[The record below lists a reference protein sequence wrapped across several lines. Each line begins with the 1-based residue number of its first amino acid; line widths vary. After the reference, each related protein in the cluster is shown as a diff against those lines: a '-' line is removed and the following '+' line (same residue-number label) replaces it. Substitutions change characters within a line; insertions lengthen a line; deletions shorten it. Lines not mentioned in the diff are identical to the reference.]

1 MLEQVKSNSN
11 TSIELD
17 LKISIN
23 KAFDFNKFSV
33 DTESL
38 AYNGEQIKPAVT
50 SSAYKQ
56 GTDFEVVYGENKNA
70 GEGTVTIKGINDY
83 KGEKTYTFTIAPK
96 EVSLAWSGDSF
107 TYNGQP
113 QAPTAEAENLVE
125 GDTVNVTVEGAQTNV
140 GTYTAT
146 ATGLDNANYKL
157 PAEATHSFTINQKEL
172 TLTWDSEATFTYD
185 GEPHVPNAKIS
196 GVIGTDAVK
205 LSIDGAETNASNEAY
220 TATAK
225 IDNANYKLP
234 DNPTQSFTINQRE
247 VTLSWSEDILTY
259 NKQEQAPKAE
269 AGNIVEGD
277 TVNVTVEGAKIDAGT
292 YTATATA
299 LDNENYKLPAEATH
313 SFIINQKELTLT
325 WGTETT
331 FTYNREPHAP
341 SAKIDGYFE
350 GDTVKLTVGGA
361 QTNAS
366 DAPYTATAT
375 IDNANYKLPADNT
388 KEFTISRAEITVSGI
403 KANDKTYNGKTDVVF
418 NYESVEFK
426 GKIGD
431 DNLSV
436 TAEGAFEYADAGK
449 DKTVLITKI
458 TLGGSSVGNYKLA
471 STGQQTITTATI
483 EQAELDYAKIQI
495 ATEGATYTGKQ
506 IKPAVTSDT
515 YKEDVDFEVT
525 YGKNINAGENTGSVT
540 VTGIDNYKGNET
552 FDFDI
557 AKANPEYNI
566 PTGLTAE
573 VGQTLSDVVLPKQI
587 APVKGSFVWMDSSL
601 SVGEAGTHTF
611 LAKFVP
617 EDIDNY
623 NTPENIE
630 IPVTVTATKTAFAVL
645 FRDNTLGF
653 YNRVDVAVEGKEFD
667 GKTAERV
674 YKDIEQD
681 YEAEWVGEPIYE
693 ATVVDYGI
701 KPTSTANWFNLFDSG
716 SFTKADLSKLDTS
729 NVIDMSDMFKACPYL
744 TSVGDLSNWNTSNV
758 TNMSLMFA
766 DCKSLSE
773 AGDISQ
779 WNTANV
785 TNMTSMFIRCAKLKE
800 NCTGWEITKVGNNH
814 DDFDTNAP
822 GIQSPWDSRLDFNEF
837 NVDTEAKMYT
847 AGQITPSVTSTIY
860 TLNTD
865 YEVVYGENKNAGENV
880 GTITI
885 KGLNK
890 YQDEKTY
897 TFTINQKELTLTWG
911 EQTTFT
917 YDGTAHIPSASID
930 GIIEGDT
937 VNLTV
942 KGEQTN
948 AGVYNAVAKIDN
960 ANYKLPS
967 VDEKEFTIARAGIT
981 VSGITAKDKDYDG
994 TTKAELNFD
1003 QVELTGKVS
1012 TDDLT
1017 VTADGAFE
1025 NVNAGEGKTV
1035 TISNLVLGGT
1045 SVNNYK
1051 LAETGQ
1057 QTATTATINAVS
1069 LDFGKFSVNTDA
1081 QTYAAKQIT
1090 PTVSSDTY
1098 RQGAD
1103 YEVTYGENIN
1113 AGENVGT
1120 ITIKGTGNYK
1130 GAKTYTFTISQKE
1143 LTLTWGD
1150 QTAFTYD
1157 GKSHVPSATIT
1168 GAIKGDTVK
1177 LSVEGAQSNASDK
1190 AYTATAKIDNANYK
1204 LPTDNT
1210 KEFTISRAEI
1220 TVSGIT
1226 AKDKVYDGTTKVE
1239 FDYSKAALAGKVD
1252 DDDLT
1257 VTAEGAFEYA
1267 SAGTNKEVTITK
1279 LTLGGTSAGN
1289 YKLASTG
1296 QQTSTTA
1303 TINQATLD
1311 FTRIEITTE
1320 GATYTGEQIKP
1331 AVTSNDYAE
1340 YVDYEVVYGKNIN
1353 AGEGSVTV
1361 KGIGNYTGEDT
1372 TTFTIAK
1379 ANPNPT
1385 IPEGLT
1391 AETGQTLADVVLPK
1405 QTEPVP
1411 GTFAWEAEDPSAV
1424 PVGEAGKT
1432 PTFNAIFTPNDT
1444 NNYNTQVVAIPIAV
1458 TNTKTAFAVLFGD
1471 NTLGFYNRVDVP
1483 KENEGFDDKTVSV
1496 VYKNIEN
1503 ANYQP
1508 EWLDKAITSATVVDA
1523 GIKPASTAN
1532 WFALTEASKLT
1543 TVDVSKL
1550 ETINTTDMSS
1560 MFKGCSALTA
1570 VGDISSWNTAQVTNM
1585 ASMFEGCGALEQAGD
1600 ISQWNTANVTNMTSM
1615 FKDCA
1620 KLKEDCS
1627 GWKVDKVGINH
1638 KDFDTGA
1645 PGIQAPWDEDLDFSK
1660 FTVDTSAKT
1669 YAFKQITPTVTSTD
1683 YTKGT
1688 DYEVVYGAN
1697 KNAGENAGT
1706 ITIKGLNKHG
1716 GEQTY
1721 TFTIKQKALMINWGS
1736 EATFAYDG
1744 NPHAPN
1750 ANFEGAIEGDE
1761 VNLTIKGE
1769 QTNAGI
1775 YIAVAKIDNANYAL
1789 VLDYKKIFV
1798 ITKAKVVVSGIVAKS
1813 KTYDGT
1819 TDVELNFDNVELKGK
1834 VDTDDL
1840 SVTAEGAFENVR
1852 AEEGKNV
1859 YFSSINITGKSV
1871 DNYELAE
1878 QGQQTSA
1885 TADIYQLVAEVGW
1898 GNTRLTYNAN
1908 SQLPQAY
1915 VKNTVSGDTV
1925 KVTVATK
1932 DGSDAIKIGTYEAV
1946 PTDLSNS
1953 NYSLPEDV
1961 QTQQFT
1967 IKKASIY
1974 VKDPIRAYTK
1984 EYDGTTDAR
1993 IDLSQAE
2000 ITGVIGSED
2009 ARVGAKG
2016 TFEDANAGK
2025 DKKVFITYSI
2035 SGQNA
2040 NNYEV
2045 DILSSA
2051 MSTTGTITRA
2061 PIERDKI
2068 SISSEGATYTG
2079 KQVTPQ
2085 VIIEGLTQNTDFTVA
2100 YGENINA
2107 GENAGNVMVNGINNY
2122 TGQKVKTFDIVK
2134 ADPSY
2139 TLPQSF
2145 SAEEGDVIGD
2155 IALPTQA
2162 SGTLTWNN
2170 PSRSVGNVGE
2180 HVFTAT
2186 LTPNDTSNYKTITV
2200 DITVTVSQATPA
2212 FAVYSNTDHSL
2223 SFYKRSEVPTEGSTF
2238 ENKEVTAVYE
2248 NIETESYTTRLAP
2261 WSSQYITNATVVDE
2275 GIHPVSTARWF
2286 LSSYYSSLESAPL
2299 QKAELSK
2306 LDTSRVTDMTSMFEN
2321 CDSLTSV
2328 GDISQWNT
2336 KKATSMAGMFENCAV
2351 LASAGDISQWDT
2363 SNVANMTAMFENCKK
2378 LDADCSYWNVKNVG
2392 DKHDGFKSNAPE
2404 VLSPWDPKT
2413 AFAVYFDSDGS
2424 LNFYKRVKAPEKGDT
2439 FDGKTVTAVYSD
2451 IETSTYSYDEKVPWN
2466 RYHYDI
2472 ESVKVVDEGIAPVST
2487 AFWFSHCEYLTSV
2500 DLSKLDTSNVTLMTG
2515 MFENCF
2521 KLTSLDVSNFNT
2533 SNVTNM
2539 IGVFIAC
2546 SKLESIQGLQNWDTS
2561 NVTDMREMFR
2571 YCTQLKYISVSGF
2584 NMTNA
2589 PAVEGMFDE
2598 CSSLP
2603 RLDLSNWDV
2612 SSIKSLY
2619 CIFRN
2624 CESLISIGDV
2634 SGWNTGNITNMSS
2647 TFLNCSN
2654 LRADCSDWFVSNLSS
2669 DMHSSFNENAPY
2681 VISPWDNPVFA
2692 VYSADDSSLC
2702 FYKAKVP
2709 EPGSNFRGKTVTA
2722 VYTDIE
2728 EHASYREDL
2737 VPWAKIRGS
2746 ISRIEAVDY
2755 GISPISTANWFN
2767 GCGNV
2772 TSVNLIRFDTSRL
2785 TDTSSMFANC
2795 SNLDSVDLSSWGN
2808 SKVTD
2813 MNRMFCNCSK
2823 LKSVNLSN
2831 FDTSQVTDMSYMFNE
2846 CEALGQPSVSGF
2858 NTSKVKNMRSMF
2870 SNCKSLSNLDL
2881 SKWDTS
2887 QVTDMAEMFTACT
2900 GLLNVSLGNFKTSRV
2915 TDMSYMFY
2923 DCRCLGKVAI
2933 EGWDVSSVV
2942 NMNRMLYSYYSE
2954 LDLSGWNV
2962 SNVKYHESFTIYSM
2976 KGTIIEPN
2984 WPS

>member
-1 MLEQVKSNSN
+1 MGSKTCGFERSAKSVRSVMGGMFASVLALLAFVMCAPQWAFAEDTYQTIDGTMTITLQEGASGGGAGGGSGVSTAVSTTTTTSGGASSSVLTGDALIWLILGIVVLLAGAVYVIVKSRRLASAGTIASATTGTSDGSMVNTTAGSPAKNLTSAKCKTIIVAVVTAIIACACFGMFASKSNAFAKDYLEGITGTSNVVVDYQGNVVSNDLAINNGSGQAIYINNVQAPDELSNWNASIKDETVQSGSSVKGTWDGKTIPTSLLEQVKSNSN
-11 TSIELD
+11 TSIELA
-17 LKISIN
+17 LKVSIN
-23 KAFDFNKFSV
+23 KAFDFDKFSV
-33 DTESL
+33 DTEGL
-38 AYNGEQIKPAVT
+38 AYNGEQIKPEVT
-50 SSAYKQ
+50 SDVYKQ
-56 GTDFEVVYGENKNA
+56 GTDYEVVYGENKNA
-70 GEGTVTIKGINDY
+70 GEGTVTIKGIGDY
-83 KGEKTYTFTIAPK
+83 KGEKTYTFTIEQR
-96 EVSLAWSGDSF
+96 EVSLAWSSDSF
-107 TYNGQP
+107 IYNGQS
-113 QAPTAEAENLVE
+113 QAPTATVENLVE
-125 GDTVNVTVEGAQTNV
+125 GDTVNVTVEGAQTNA

-146 ATGLDNANYKL
+146 VAKLDN
-157 PAEATHSFTINQKEL
+157 T
-172 TLTWDSEATFTYD
+172 
-185 GEPHVPNAKIS
+185 
-196 GVIGTDAVK
+196 
-205 LSIDGAETNASNEAY
+205 
-220 TATAK
+220 
-225 IDNANYKLP
+225 NYKLP

-247 VTLSWSEDILTY
+247 ASLSWSEDEFVY

-269 AGNIVEGD
+269 AGNLVGTD
-277 TVNVTVEGAKIDAGT
+277 KVAVTVEGAKTDAGT

-299 LDNENYKLPAEATH
+299 LDNANYKLPSEVAH

-325 WGTETT
+325 WDSETT
-331 FTYNREPHAP
+331 FTYDGKSHVP
-341 SAKIDGYFE
+341 SAEIAGVLQ
-350 GDTVKLTVGGA
+350 GDTVKLTVEGE

-375 IDNANYKLPADNT
+375 
-388 KEFTISRAEITVSGI
+388 
-403 KANDKTYNGKTDVVF
+403 
-418 NYESVEFK
+418 
-426 GKIGD
+426 
-431 DNLSV
+431 
-436 TAEGAFEYADAGK
+436 
-449 DKTVLITKI
+449 
-458 TLGGSSVGNYKLA
+458 
-471 STGQQTITTATI
+471 
-483 EQAELDYAKIQI
+483 
-495 ATEGATYTGKQ
+495 
-506 IKPAVTSDT
+506 
-515 YKEDVDFEVT
+515 
-525 YGKNINAGENTGSVT
+525 
-540 VTGIDNYKGNET
+540 
-552 FDFDI
+552 
-557 AKANPEYNI
+557 
-566 PTGLTAE
+566 
-573 VGQTLSDVVLPKQI
+573 
-587 APVKGSFVWMDSSL
+587 
-601 SVGEAGTHTF
+601 
-611 LAKFVP
+611 
-617 EDIDNY
+617 
-623 NTPENIE
+623 
-630 IPVTVTATKTAFAVL
+630 
-645 FRDNTLGF
+645 
-653 YNRVDVAVEGKEFD
+653 
-667 GKTAERV
+667 
-674 YKDIEQD
+674 
-681 YEAEWVGEPIYE
+681 
-693 ATVVDYGI
+693 
-701 KPTSTANWFNLFDSG
+701 
-716 SFTKADLSKLDTS
+716 
-729 NVIDMSDMFKACPYL
+729 
-744 TSVGDLSNWNTSNV
+744 
-758 TNMSLMFA
+758 
-766 DCKSLSE
+766 
-773 AGDISQ
+773 
-779 WNTANV
+779 
-785 TNMTSMFIRCAKLKE
+785 
-800 NCTGWEITKVGNNH
+800 
-814 DDFDTNAP
+814 
-822 GIQSPWDSRLDFNEF
+822 
-837 NVDTEAKMYT
+837 
-847 AGQITPSVTSTIY
+847 
-860 TLNTD
+860 
-865 YEVVYGENKNAGENV
+865 
-880 GTITI
+880 
-885 KGLNK
+885 
-890 YQDEKTY
+890 
-897 TFTINQKELTLTWG
+897 
-911 EQTTFT
+911 
-917 YDGTAHIPSASID
+917 
-930 GIIEGDT
+930 
-937 VNLTV
+937 
-942 KGEQTN
+942 
-948 AGVYNAVAKIDN
+948 IDN

-1090 PTVSSDTY
+1090 PMVSSDTY

-1560 MFKGCSALTA
+1560 MFKGCSALTK
-1570 VGDISSWNTAQVTNM
+1570 VGDISSWNTANVTNM
-1585 ASMFEGCGALEQAGD
+1585 AYMFEGCTTLEQAGD
-1600 ISQWNTANVTNMTSM
+1600 ISDWNTAQVTNMTSM
-1615 FKDCA
+1615 FKDCS

-1627 GWKVDKVGINH
+1627 DWNVDKVGSNH
-1638 KDFDTGA
+1638 AGFDANA
-1645 PGIQAPWDEDLDFSK
+1645 PGIQAPWDEDLDFGK

-1859 YFSSINITGKSV
+1859 YFSSLNITGKSI

-1915 VKNTVSGDTV
+1915 VKNAVSGDTV

-1946 PTDLSNS
+1946 PTDLSNT

-2025 DKKVFITYSI
+2025 DKRVFITYSI

-2212 FAVYSNTDHSL
+2212 FAVYSKNDNSL

-2238 ENKEVTAVYE
+2238 ENKEATAVYE

-2336 KKATSMAGMFENCAV
+2336 KKVTSMAGMFENCAT

-2451 IETSTYSYDEKVPWN
+2451 IEASTYSYDERVPWN

-2598 CSSLP
+2598 CLSLP
-2603 RLDLSNWDV
+2603 RLDLSDWDV
-2612 SSIKSLY
+2612 SSIKSLDR
-2619 CIFRN
+2619 IFRN

-2634 SGWNTGNITNMSS
+2634 SGWNTSNITNMSS

-2709 EPGSNFRGKTVTA
+2709 ELGSNFRGKTVTA
-2722 VYTDIE
+2722 LYTDIE

-2767 GCGNV
+2767 GYGNV
-2772 TSVNLIRFDTSRL
+2772 TSVNLIRFDASRL

-2813 MNRMFCNCSK
+2813 MNRMFYNCSK